1 MWHNNQSM
9 AVWMLLEILFL
20 LKVVIEKAFVLN
32 LTNVNRSS
40 DFSGELVFNLARL
53 GSANV
58 W

>member
-1 MWHNNQSM
+1 
-9 AVWMLLEILFL
+9 MLLEILFL

-58 W
+58 